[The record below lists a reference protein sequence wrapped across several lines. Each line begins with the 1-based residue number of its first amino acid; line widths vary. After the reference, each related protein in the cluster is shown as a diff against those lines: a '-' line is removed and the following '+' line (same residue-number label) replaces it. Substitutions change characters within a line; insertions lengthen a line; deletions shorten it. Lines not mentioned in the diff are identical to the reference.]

1 MELDNIA
8 SQPMSL
14 FFQILMKRF
23 IKVGT
28 VHVID
33 HVGRKRSYVGAPALP
48 EITMRLHTAA
58 IAYQLCVNPDLALGE
73 GYMNGDITVE
83 GGSIY
88 DLLFVLC
95 CNQSHGAFSMLQ
107 KWHMKGKQILKHWI
121 SRISLAKAK
130 SNVAHHYDLPP
141 SLYGLFLD
149 DDWQYSCAYFTEL
162 SNDINAAQLDKKR
175 HLAAKL
181 RLEPNQTVL
190 DIGCGWGGLAL
201 HLAQTENVRVVGLT
215 LSEEQYKVATE
226 RAKKAGLSDRVQFL
240 LQDYREISG
249 QYDRIVSVGMFEHVG
264 LAQYNT
270 FFSQVYALLAPDGLA
285 VLHSVGSEY
294 DPGASSPWI
303 EKYIFP
309 GGYIPT
315 LSEVLP
321 AIEHKRFH
329 VTDIEILHHHYA
341 ATLRAWRQRFLAN
354 LKQLPKH
361 LDERFVRMW
370 EYYLAGSEISFQK
383 RGLMIFQIQLMK
395 NKEQVPLTRDYIYE
409 YEHQPALHAYIR

>member
-1 MELDNIA
+1 
-8 SQPMSL
+8 MSL
-14 FFQILMKRF
+14 FFQMLMKRF

-28 VHVID
+28 IHVID
-33 HVGRKRSYVGAPALP
+33 HRGQKHSYVGSPVSP
-48 EITMRLHTAA
+48 EITMRLRSVS
-58 IAYQLCVNPDLALGE
+58 IERRLYMNPDLALGE

-88 DLLFVLC
+88 DLLFVLS
-95 CNQSHGAFSMLQ
+95 CNLSNGAFSTVQ
-107 KWHMKGKQILKHWI
+107 KWHMQGKQLLKSWI
-121 SRISLAKAK
+121 SRISLSKAK

-149 DDWQYSCAYFTEL
+149 DDWQYSCAYFKNLT
-162 SNDINAAQLDKKR
+162 NDLNTAQLDKKR

-181 RLEPNQTVL
+181 RLLPHQTIL

-201 HLAQTENVRVVGLT
+201 YLAQTENVRVVGLT
-215 LSEEQYKVATE
+215 LSKEQHKVATE

-240 LQDYREISG
+240 LQDYREIVG

-264 LAQYNT
+264 LAQYKT
-270 FFSQVYALLAPDGLA
+270 FFHQVHDLLTPDGLA
-285 VLHSVGSEY
+285 VLHSIGFEY

-303 EKYIFP
+303 AKYIFP

-321 AIEHKRFH
+321 YVEHERFH

-341 ATLRAWRQRFLAN
+341 ATLLAWRQRFMAN
-354 LKQLPKH
+354 LGKLPKH
-361 LDERFVRMW
+361 LDDRFIRMW
-370 EYYLAGSEISFQK
+370 EYYLAGSEISFRK
-383 RGLMIFQIQLMK
+383 RGLMVFQIQLMK
-395 NKEQVPLTRDYIYE
+395 NKDQAPLTRDYIYK
-409 YEHQPALHAYIR
+409 

>member
-1 MELDNIA
+1 
-8 SQPMSL
+8 MSW
-14 FFQILMKRF
+14 FFQVLMKRF
-23 IKVGT
+23 INVGT

-33 HVGRKRSYVGAPALP
+33 HKGRKRSYVGVPAFP
-48 EITMRLHTAA
+48 EITMRFHTSSVEN
-58 IAYQLCVNPDLALGE
+58 QLCVNPDLALGE

-88 DLLFVLC
+88 DLLFVLS
-95 CNQSHGAFSMLQ
+95 CNQSNGAFSIVQ
-107 KWHMKGKQILKHWI
+107 KWHMQWRQLLKKWI

-141 SLYGLFLD
+141 SLYGLFLG
-149 DDWQYSCAYFTEL
+149 DDWQYSCAYFKNLE
-162 SNDINAAQLDKKR
+162 NDINTAQGDKKK

-181 RLEPNQTVL
+181 RLAPHQTVL

-201 HLAQTENVRVVGLT
+201 HLAQTENVNVVGLT
-215 LSEEQYKVATE
+215 LSEEQHKVATE

-240 LQDYREISG
+240 LKDYREIRG
-249 QYDRIVSVGMFEHVG
+249 QYDRVVSVGMFEHVG
-264 LAQYNT
+264 LAQYKT
-270 FFSQVYALLAPDGLA
+270 FFSQVHELLAPHGLA
-285 VLHSVGSEY
+285 LLHSIGSEY
-294 DPGASSPWI
+294 DAGASSPWI
-303 EKYIFP
+303 AKYIFP

-321 AIEHKRFH
+321 HIEQERFH

-354 LKQLPKH
+354 RKKLPKH
-361 LDERFVRMW
+361 LDDRFVRMW
-370 EYYLAGSEISFQK
+370 EYYLAGSEVSFQK

-395 NKEQVPLTRDYIYE
+395 NKEKAPLTRDYIYL
-409 YEHQPALHAYIR
+409 YENAVAAS